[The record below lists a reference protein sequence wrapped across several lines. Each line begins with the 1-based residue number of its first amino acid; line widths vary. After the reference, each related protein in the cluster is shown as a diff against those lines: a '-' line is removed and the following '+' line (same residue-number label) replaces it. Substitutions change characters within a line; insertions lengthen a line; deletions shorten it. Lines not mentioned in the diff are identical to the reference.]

1 MFSSQ
6 WRSSRNSCLAAP
18 FSPARS
24 TPSGSSWQR
33 SQKSAFAATSSHS
46 MKKPAQ
52 RCSSQARATA
62 VAQLE
67 PSRSSWANWLLPWR
81 SDGSPEE
88 PSHTSVSDPRPLS
101 AWPWLWLGEG
111 PTDSSREPSSELGR
125 SGGEVTGSRSERCL
139 RRSLASSIRGVSSGV
154 WWKGGA
160 VGLAREQ
167 AEGEK
172 VTWWLVGAPGG
183 LAEVDKDGAL
193 GDVQRKGGLRLRRW
207 RL

>member
-46 MKKPAQ
+46 MKYPAQ

-62 VAQLE
+62 VAQLD
-67 PSRSSWANWLLPWR
+67 PSRSSWANWLLTWR
-81 SDGSPEE
+81 SACSTEE
-88 PSHTSVSDPRPLS
+88 TSHTSVSDPRPLS
-101 AWPWLWLGEG
+101 AWPWLWPWEW
-111 PTDSSREPSSELGR
+111 PADSSSEPSSELGR
-125 SGGEVTGSRSERCL
+125 SGDKVTGSRSDRCL
-139 RRSLASSIRGVSSGV
+139 RQSLGSSIKGVSSGV

-160 VGLAREQ
+160 VVLAREE

-172 VTWWLVGAPGG
+172 VTWWLEGG
-183 LAEVDKDGAL
+183 LVEDDKEGAL